1 MSSTRAALR
10 RNEAKSMQSSSSSSS
25 SANVRSG
32 SIPSI
37 RGAGSFQNAGAGAG
51 PRPGPGANQVALRA
65 ATNQMTQ
72 GNPNAM
78 RMQQQQ
84 HQHQQSQYTQSPSQK
99 IKNEPKKKLTIEQA
113 ITLITL
119 RLGRLEVSM
128 QDIEGNENGTG
139 SGGGMNADLAQN
151 ILCRL
156 DALEEESTGAG
167 VSASAGGDLSSS
179 VEYATKSEVSLLSQQ
194 LDALKNVVSKSA
206 SKKSPSAS
214 ASSPATETALNNLR
228 SEVKELRDTLKTIET
243 MVFSHDSQIMLLNM
257 NAEANAID
265 DDAVLDDADAD
276 ADADAN
282 AEENVHIPDTSPTV
296 IVEDEPESEN
306 DDIDE

>member
-78 RMQQQQ
+78 RMQQQYA
-84 HQHQQSQYTQSPSQK
+84 QSSSQNV
-99 IKNEPKKKLTIEQA
+99 KNEPKKKLTIEQA

-128 QDIEGNENGTG
+128 QEIEGNENGTG

-151 ILCRL
+151 ILGRL
-156 DALEEESTGAG
+156 DALEEESAG
-167 VSASAGGDLSSS
+167 TSMSASAGGDLSGS

-206 SKKSPSAS
+206 SKKSAS

-265 DDAVLDDADAD
+265 DDAVLDDEDAD
-276 ADADAN
+276 GD

>member
-78 RMQQQQ
+78 RMQQQYA
-84 HQHQQSQYTQSPSQK
+84 QSSSQNV
-99 IKNEPKKKLTIEQA
+99 KNEPKKKLTIEQA

-151 ILCRL
+151 ILGRL
-156 DALEEESTGAG
+156 DALEEESTGTSM
-167 VSASAGGDLSSS
+167 SASAGGDLSGS

-206 SKKSPSAS
+206 SKKSAS

-265 DDAVLDDADAD
+265 DDAVLDDEDAD
-276 ADADAN
+276 AVLDDAD

>member
-84 HQHQQSQYTQSPSQK
+84 QQQQHRQYTQSPSQN

-151 ILCRL
+151 ILGRL
-156 DALEEESTGAG
+156 DALEEESTGTSM
-167 VSASAGGDLSSS
+167 SASAGGDLSGS

-206 SKKSPSAS
+206 SKKSAS

-265 DDAVLDDADAD
+265 DDAVLDDEDAD
-276 ADADAN
+276 AVLDDAD

>member
-37 RGAGSFQNAGAGAG
+37 RGAGSFQNAGPG

-84 HQHQQSQYTQSPSQK
+84 QYAQFSSQNV
-99 IKNEPKKKLTIEQA
+99 KNEPKKKLTIEQA

-128 QDIEGNENGTG
+128 QEIEGNENGTG

-151 ILCRL
+151 ILERL
-156 DALEEESTGAG
+156 DALEEESAG
-167 VSASAGGDLSSS
+167 TSHSNVSGSI
-179 VEYATKSEVSLLSQQ
+179 EYATKSEVSLLSQK
-194 LDALKNVVSKSA
+194 LDALKTVVSKSA
-206 SKKSPSAS
+206 SASKKSASAS

-228 SEVKELRDTLKTIET
+228 NEVKELRDTLKSIET
-243 MVFSHDSQIMLLNM
+243 MVFGHDSQIMLLNM

-276 ADADAN
+276 T
-282 AEENVHIPDTSPTV
+282 EENVHIPDTSPTV

>member
-78 RMQQQQ
+78 RMQQ
-84 HQHQQSQYTQSPSQK
+84 HQQSQYAQSSSQK

-128 QDIEGNENGTG
+128 QEIEGNENGTG

-151 ILCRL
+151 ILGRL
-156 DALEEESTGAG
+156 DALEEESAG
-167 VSASAGGDLSSS
+167 TSMSASAGGDLSGS

-206 SKKSPSAS
+206 SKKSAS

-265 DDAVLDDADAD
+265 DDAVLDDEDAD
-276 ADADAN
+276 GD

>member
-84 HQHQQSQYTQSPSQK
+84 HRQYTQSPSQN

-151 ILCRL
+151 ILGRL
-156 DALEEESTGAG
+156 DALEEESTGTSM
-167 VSASAGGDLSSS
+167 SASAGGDLSGS

-206 SKKSPSAS
+206 SKKSAS

-276 ADADAN
+276 ADADGDAD